1 MPYGEDKADTLVY
14 PLMDD
19 LADQFN
25 EKEPIFDE
33 EVPKAPVVTGPY
45 FFFAI
50 NIDDVFEFQT
60 FWNLLE
66 LPLRPVQFK
75 QFLHTICTGRL

>member
-45 FFFAI
+45 FFFC
-50 NIDDVFEFQT
+50 NQH
-60 FWNLLE
+60 
-66 LPLRPVQFK
+66 R
-75 QFLHTICTGRL
+75 